1 MEHMFEEC
9 GLLER
14 TMTHA
19 TIHRDAIKQ
28 LFAEMQRSF
37 DSNGPLRVAV
47 DALIPDRLGA
57 SVLAPTGIDGDSG
70 RSAACTHDG
79 PDGAR

>member
-1 MEHMFEEC
+1 
-9 GLLER
+9 
-14 TMTHA
+14 MTHA
-19 TIHRDAIKQ
+19 TIHHDAIKH

-57 SVLAPTGIDGDSG
+57 PVTAPTGIDGDGG
-70 RSAACTHDG
+70 RSAACDDG
-79 PDGAR
+79 DPDGAR

>member
-1 MEHMFEEC
+1 
-9 GLLER
+9 
-14 TMTHA
+14 MTHA

-57 SVLAPTGIDGDSG
+57 SGTVPTGIDGDGG
-70 RSAACTHDG
+70 RSAACDDGG
-79 PDGAR
+79 PDTAR